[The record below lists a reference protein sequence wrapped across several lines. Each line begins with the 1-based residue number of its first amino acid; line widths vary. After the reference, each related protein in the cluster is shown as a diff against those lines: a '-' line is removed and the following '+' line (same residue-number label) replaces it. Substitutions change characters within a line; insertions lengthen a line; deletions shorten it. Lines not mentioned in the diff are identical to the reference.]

1 LLTTRKAK
9 IGSVILVLAASLI
22 SLGVFELGAH
32 AVVTCSLVVPIDQ
45 KFGSA
50 ISAAVIATPAGVTG
64 PVNAGGVC
72 DVGVYV
78 GPSASGAKITATVTD
93 ALEVGVF
100 NDGATGVTVSGTV
113 SCTGDHGNLVA
124 LTPCTNF
131 SPNGVQTGI
140 GVYFSCSGTGTISGS
155 TINQY
160 QKGGIVVR
168 HLDKVYVT
176 NNNVAGLGPFKLIA
190 QNGIELGFSSASTDG
205 AGEACGPTLSTSNVG
220 QVTGNTVTG
229 NIYTQGA
236 EKGVISTGIL
246 AETGNRPIGPLVSA
260 LETSNRIS
268 QNQGDVVV
276 IVG

>member
-1 LLTTRKAK
+1 MLTTHKAK

-22 SLGVFELGAH
+22 GLGVFELGAH
-32 AVVTCSLVVPIDQ
+32 AVVTCLTVVPIDQ
-45 KFGSA
+45 RFGPL
-50 ISAAVIATPAGVTG
+50 ITAAVIATSPGVSG
-64 PVNAGGVC
+64 PVNAGGLC

-78 GPSASGAKITATVTD
+78 GPSVSGATITAIVKD
-93 ALEVGVF
+93 AKQVGIF
-100 NDGATGVTVSGTV
+100 NDGATAVTVSGTV
-113 SCTGDHGNLVA
+113 SCTGNHSNLA

-131 SPNGVQTGI
+131 SPNGDQTGI
-140 GVYFSCSGTGTISGS
+140 GVYFSCSGTGTISGN

-168 HLDKVYVT
+168 HLDNVYVT

-190 QNGIELGFSSASTDG
+190 QNGIELGFSSISTDG
-205 AGEACGPTLSTSNVG
+205 AGEACGPTVSTSNVG
-220 QVTGNTVTG
+220 HVTGNTVTG

-246 AETGNRPIGPLVSA
+246 AETSNRPIGPLVSA

>member
-1 LLTTRKAK
+1 MLTTHKAK

-22 SLGVFELGAH
+22 GLGVFELGAH
-32 AVVTCSLVVPIDQ
+32 AVVTCLPVFPTDQ
-45 KFGSA
+45 RFGPL
-50 ISAAVIATPAGVTG
+50 ITAAVIATSAGVSG
-64 PVNAGGVC
+64 PVNAGGLC

-78 GPSASGAKITATVTD
+78 GPSASGATITATVTD
-93 ALEVGVF
+93 ALQVGVF
-100 NDGATGVTVSGTV
+100 NDGATGVTVGGTV
-113 SCTGDHGNLVA
+113 SCTGNHSNLA

-140 GVYFSCSGTGTISGS
+140 GVYFSCTGTGKISGN

-168 HLDKVYVT
+168 HLDNVHVT

-190 QNGIELGFSSASTDG
+190 QNGIELGFSST
-205 AGEACGPTLSTSNVG
+205 CGPTVSTSNVG

-268 QNQGDVVV
+268 QNQGDIVV

>member
-1 LLTTRKAK
+1 MGKLFATRKTRVAT
-9 IGSVILVLAASLI
+9 VILVLGASLI
-22 SLGVFELGAH
+22 SLGVFELRAH
-32 AVVTCSLVVPIDQ
+32 AIVTCLPVTPADQ
-45 KFGSA
+45 KFGLF
-50 ISAAVIATPAGVTG
+50 ITAAVIATPAGVTG

-78 GPSASGAKITATVTD
+78 GPTASGATITATVTD
-93 ALEVGVF
+93 ALQVGVF
-100 NDGATGVTVSGTV
+100 NDGATAVTVSGTV
-113 SCTGDHGNLVA
+113 SCTGNHSNVA

-140 GVYFSCSGTGTISGS
+140 GVYFSCSGAGTISGN

-168 HLDKVYVT
+168 DLDKVHII
-176 NNNVAGLGPFKLIA
+176 NNNVVGLGPFKLIA
-190 QNGIELGFSSASTDG
+190 QNGIELGFSPT
-205 AGEACGPTLSTSNVG
+205 CGPTLSTSNVG
-220 QVTGNTVTG
+220 NVTGNTVTG

-246 AETGNRPIGPLVSA
+246 GETGSRPIGPLVSG
-260 LETSNRIS
+260 LETSNRIF